1 MPNRLAAM
9 RRPRLLVRAARHGT
23 TDYDRARAL
32 PRLLDM
38 PAGTQPERA
47 LSALMDAEAEVE
59 DRRKGGLATYSVTR
73 HIELLAAL
81 MVEARLVAGR
91 A

>member
-1 MPNRLAAM
+1 MPNRLAAL

-38 PAGTQPERA
+38 PGQTTPEHA
-47 LSALMDAEAEVE
+47 LSALIAAEAEVE
-59 DRRKGGLATYSVTR
+59 DRRKGALATYSVAR

-81 MVEARLVAGR
+81 MVEARLIAGR

>member
-1 MPNRLAAM
+1 MTDRLAAL

-23 TDYDRARAL
+23 TDYDRSRAL
-32 PRLLDM
+32 PRLLDISG
-38 PAGTQPERA
+38 ASAPEKA
-47 LSALMDAEAEVE
+47 LSALIQAEAEVE
-59 DRRKGGLATYSVTR
+59 DRRKGALATYSVTR

-81 MVEARLVAGR
+81 MVEARLIAGR